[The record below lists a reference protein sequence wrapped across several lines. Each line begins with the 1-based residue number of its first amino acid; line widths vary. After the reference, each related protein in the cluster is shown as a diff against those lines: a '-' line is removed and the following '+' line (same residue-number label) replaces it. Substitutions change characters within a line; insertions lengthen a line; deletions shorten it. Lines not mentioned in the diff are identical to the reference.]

1 MTLVEDFDNKF
12 RKGMEVC
19 GFDFSAAN
27 NCIVAAGVSGG
38 ADSISLLT
46 SLSHCLPLSSIKVIT
61 VNHNIRP
68 EVETCGDADFVVSYC
83 KKLGVDCF
91 VHEIKRGDVDRV
103 AKERNAGIEEAA
115 RYLRYE
121 AFGAFAKKIDASFF
135 CLAHNRN
142 DQIETVVMR
151 FLQGSGDKA
160 ASGINLKR
168 DIFIRPLLY
177 ISRKDIEDYLIKQN
191 ISWRTDKTNFD
202 LAMLRNRIRNS
213 LVPSLNKLV
222 PGWDKSVLSGV
233 EKNNQDSDF
242 IDSAFEKVLLKN
254 PISADNG
261 FSYES
266 FCALHLAIRRRI
278 VYRLVNN
285 IKKDIRLPFGIV
297 NEICHWPE
305 SALQKEK
312 MHIEIS
318 DVRLFVWNNY
328 LYADIIKEKL
338 SDCGFLQTVCSDG
351 IYDLPIGNVSVSISN
366 DELSL
371 SNGIF
376 EINVQNMRYPF
387 VMRTFQNS
395 DTIKTASNGERQL
408 SKIFSSWHVSEENRW
423 KIAVIQELQTAS
435 QNIVAIWGKTLGYS
449 DWIVK
454 DWSGEVK

>member
-1 MTLVEDFDNKF
+1 MTEIEDFDSRFK
-12 RKGMEVC
+12 KGMESC
-19 GFDFSAAN
+19 GFDFSASN
-27 NCIVAAGVSGG
+27 SCVVAVGVSGG

-46 SLSHCLPLSSIKVIT
+46 ALSHCLPLSSIKVIT

-68 EVETCGDADFVVSYC
+68 EVETCGDVDFVVAYC
-83 KKLGVDCF
+83 KHLGVDCF
-91 VHEIKRGDVDRV
+91 VYEIKRGDVDKV

-121 AFGAFAKKIDASFF
+121 AFDAFSKKVNASFF

-142 DQIETVVMR
+142 DQLETVIMR

-160 ASGINLKR
+160 ASGINQKR
-168 DIFIRPLLY
+168 DIFIRPMLN
-177 ISRKDIEDYLIKQN
+177 ISRKSIESYLLKQN

-202 LAMLRNRIRNS
+202 LAMLRNRIRNN
-213 LVPSLNKLV
+213 LVPSLNQLF

-242 IDSAFEKVLLKN
+242 IDSIFENVLLKN
-254 PISADNG
+254 PITLDNG
-261 FSYES
+261 FPYEI
-266 FCALHLAIRRRI
+266 FCSLHIAIRRRI

-285 IKKDIRLPFGIV
+285 IKKNIRLPFGIV
-297 NEICHWPE
+297 NEVCFWPE
-305 SALQKEK
+305 SNLLNDK

-318 DVRLFVWNNY
+318 NVRLFVWNNY
-328 LYADIIKEKL
+328 LYADTIKEKL

-351 IYDLPIGNVSVSISN
+351 LYDLPIGSVKVSLIN
-366 DELSL
+366 GELL
-371 SNGIF
+371 LTNGIS
-376 EINVQNMRYPF
+376 EIVVKEMKYPF

-408 SKIFSSWHVSEENRW
+408 SKIFSTWHVSEENRW
-423 KIAVIQELQTAS
+423 KITVIQELQTAS

-454 DWSGEVK
+454 DWAGEVK